1 MCTQSGGFYSAEDA
15 DSLPTADATSK
26 REGAFCV
33 WSYNEVRELLIDT
46 VTAASGA
53 EVRAA
58 DIVCFHYDVRPDGN
72 VEVHKACIKLVEFD
86 DCWIAAD
93 NLTCVVLAFSIYVL

>member
-15 DSLPTADATSK
+15 DSLPAVDATSK
-26 REGAFCV
+26 HEGAFCV
-33 WSYNEVRELLIDT
+33 WRYDEVRELLGGS

-53 EVRAA
+53 EVSVS

-72 VEVHKACIKLVEFD
+72 VEVYKACIKLVEFD
-86 DCWIAAD
+86 NHLIMAD
-93 NLTCVVLAFSIYVL
+93 RFCPE